1 MVNRVI
7 QTFVKLLALGVVLG
21 MQGCSDRLCEDSS
34 LKSDENR
41 GPDVAGMRSYFESEG
56 LAVFPLEF
64 STDGVL
70 SRSVA
75 AEQRVDV
82 LWDKAVEVNGVSRLI
97 EIPLEKPVCS
107 SSQGTVVKSYL
118 VMQQEGDGDYFCF
131 VRTAIPVGEVVAG
144 TKPNELVLLST
155 LAGVFSNAY
164 LETAGGKHRSVGMR
178 LPGGAVVRSR
188 AGGGAD
194 TTGVPAATPVRTDTV
209 LVPIPPVSTPVDSSA
224 VPPTESTTT
233 SPVGPSTTTPTDSV
247 TPAPGESTTTPVG
260 PTTEPST
267 TTPPDIS
274 GPIVITVST
283 PLGVADFLIC
293 NSCMKYPCKCWEE
306 KPTTTEPEEDPLVE
320 PWHCPYCG
328 SKTCAGGKFWCEK
341 CHHFE
346 CSGGCGSPCIL
357 CKQSPCICCK
367 HCDDITCRCEGKL
380 CAHVLTDPCEKSLN
394 AEYCGICKG
403 RCKCLEKGTCYHG
416 MACRYFNPRYCGIC
430 EGHCNC
436 LPMMRCLHDQKCEGF
451 NKDGSLD
458 FTH

>member
-1 MVNRVI
+1 MINRVI

-41 GPDVAGMRSYFESEG
+41 GPDVAGMRSYFESER
-56 LAVFPLEF
+56 LAVFPFEF

-75 AEQRVDV
+75 AEQCVDV
-82 LWDKAVEVNGVSRLI
+82 LWDKAVEVNGVSRSI

-118 VMQQEGDGDYFCF
+118 VMQQEDDGDYFCF
-131 VRTAIPVGEVVAG
+131 VRTAIPVGGVVAG
-144 TKPNELVLLST
+144 TKSNELVLLST

-164 LETAGGKHRSVGMR
+164 LETAGGEHRSVGMR
-178 LPGGAVVRSR
+178 LPGGAVIRSR

-194 TTGVPAATPVRTDTV
+194 TTGVPTATPVRTDTV

-224 VPPTESTTT
+224 IPPTESTTT
-233 SPVGPSTTTPTDSV
+233 PPIGPSTTTPTDSV
-247 TPAPGESTTTPVG
+247 TPAPGGSTTTPVG

-274 GPIVITVST
+274 GPIIITVST

-293 NSCMKYPCKCWEE
+293 SSCMKYPCKCWEE
-306 KPTTTEPEEDPLVE
+306 KPTTTQPEEDPLVE

-328 SKTCAGGKFWCEK
+328 SKTCGGGKFWCEK

-346 CSGGCGSPCIL
+346 CSGGCGRPCIL

-436 LPMMRCLHDQKCEGF
+436 LPMMRCLHAQKCEGF

>member
-1 MVNRVI
+1 MINCIIR
-7 QTFVKLLALGVVLG
+7 TFVKLLALGVVFG

-41 GPDVAGMRSYFESEG
+41 VPDVAGMRSYFERKG
-56 LAVFPLEF
+56 LAVFPFEF

-82 LWDKAVEVNGVSRLI
+82 LWDKAVEVNGVSRSV

-144 TKPNELVLLST
+144 TKPNELVMLST

-164 LETAGGKHRSVGMR
+164 LETAGGEHRSVGMR

-194 TTGVPAATPVRTDTV
+194 TTGVPTATPVRTDTV

-224 VPPTESTTT
+224 VTPTESTTT
-233 SPVGPSTTTPTDSV
+233 SPVGPSTTTP
-247 TPAPGESTTTPVG
+247 
-260 PTTEPST
+260 
-267 TTPPDIS
+267 PDIS
-274 GPIVITVST
+274 SPIIITVST

-293 NSCMKYPCKCWEE
+293 NSCMRYPCKCWEE

-367 HCDDITCRCEGKL
+367 YCDGITCRCEGKL
-380 CAHVLTDPCEKSLN
+380 CVHVLTDPCEKSLN
-394 AEYCGICKG
+394 AEYCTTCKD
-403 RCKCLEKGTCYHG
+403 RCKCLEKKVCYHLVP
-416 MACRYFNPRYCGIC
+416 CKYFNPRYCGLC
-430 EGHCNC
+430 DGYCHCLEVRHCTHNV
-436 LPMMRCLHDQKCEGF
+436 KCEGF

>member
-1 MVNRVI
+1 MINRVI

-41 GPDVAGMRSYFESEG
+41 GLDVAGMRSYFESEG
-56 LAVFPLEF
+56 LAVFPFEF

-75 AEQRVDV
+75 AEQSVDV

-118 VMQQEGDGDYFCF
+118 VIQQEDDGDYFCF
-131 VRTAIPVGEVVAG
+131 VRTAIPVGGVVAG
-144 TKPNELVLLST
+144 TKSNELVLLST

-164 LETAGGKHRSVGMR
+164 LETAGGEHRSVGMR

-194 TTGVPAATPVRTDTV
+194 TTGVPTATPVRTDTV
-209 LVPIPPVSTPVDSSA
+209 LVPIPPVSTSVDSSA
-224 VPPTESTTT
+224 IPPTESTTT
-233 SPVGPSTTTPTDSV
+233 PPIGPSTTTPTDSV
-247 TPAPGESTTTPVG
+247 TPAPGGSTTTPVG

-274 GPIVITVST
+274 GPIIITVST

-293 NSCMKYPCKCWEE
+293 SSCMKYPCKCWEE
-306 KPTTTEPEEDPLVE
+306 KPTTTQPGQNPQEEGLP
-320 PWHCPYCG
+320 CSYCG
-328 SKTCAGGKFWCEK
+328 STKCVGVKFWCKK
-341 CHHFE
+341 CRHFQ
-346 CSGGCGSPCIL
+346 CGGGCVGNCVL
-357 CKQSPCICCK
+357 CKQSSCICCK
-367 HCDDITCRCEGKL
+367 HCESITCRCEGKL
-380 CAHVLTDPCEKSLN
+380 CSHVLTDPCEKSLN
-394 AEYCGICKG
+394 IEYCTTCES
-403 RCKCLEKGTCYHG
+403 RCKCLEKSRCFHLIP
-416 MACRYFNPRYCGIC
+416 CKYFNPRYCD
-430 EGHCNC
+430 NC
-436 LPMMRCLHDQKCEGF
+436 KTSCLCLGMRRCTHPEKCEGF
-451 NKDGSLD
+451 NEDGTVD

>member
-1 MVNRVI
+1 MINCMI

-56 LAVFPLEF
+56 LAVFPFEF

-70 SRSVA
+70 SRSVV

-82 LWDKAVEVNGVSRLI
+82 LWDEAVEVNGVSRSI

-118 VMQQEGDGDYFCF
+118 VMQQEDDGDYFCF

-164 LETAGGKHRSVGMR
+164 LETAGGEHRSVGMR
-178 LPGGAVVRSR
+178 LPGGEVVRSR
-188 AGGGAD
+188 SGGGAD
-194 TTGVPAATPVRTDTV
+194 MTGAPTATPVRTDTV

-233 SPVGPSTTTPTDSV
+233 SPIGPSTTTPTDSV
-247 TPAPGESTTTPVG
+247 TPAPGGSTTTPVG
-260 PTTEPST
+260 PTTEPVGSESII
-267 TTPPDIS
+267 PPPLI
-274 GPIVITVST
+274 IVTVST
-283 PLGVADFLIC
+283 SVGVADFLIC
-293 NSCMKYPCKCWEE
+293 RSCMRYPCKCFAGVTM
-306 KPTTTEPEEDPLVE
+306 PPEEEGRPCDF
-320 PWHCPYCG
+320 CG
-328 SKTCAGGKFWCEK
+328 SRTCGGVYWCKK

-346 CSGGCGSPCIL
+346 CSGGCGGNCIL
-357 CKQSPCICCK
+357 CKQSLCICCK
-367 HCDDITCRCEGKL
+367 HCEGITCRCEGRL
-380 CAHVLTDPCEKSLN
+380 CVHILTDPCEKSLN
-394 AEYCGICKG
+394 AEYCTTCKD
-403 RCKCLEKGTCYHG
+403 RCKCLEKKVCYHLVP
-416 MACRYFNPRYCGIC
+416 CKYFNSRYCGLC
-430 EGHCNC
+430 DGYCHCLEVRHCTHNV
-436 LPMMRCLHDQKCEGF
+436 KCEGF
-451 NKDGSLD
+451 NEDGTVDLCIENL
-458 FTH
+458 